1 MKYIYQKI
9 CGTIYLGCSML
20 RKSLLD
26 DIINA
31 LDGFDPGMI
40 MNSAKW
46 RCWIAVRDLYTCKY
60 CRDSHGKVF
69 GIDEPIYDKPP
80 VHERCRCT
88 IECLKAIGAGFATRS
103 GEDGADY
110 WLKWRHTLPN
120 YYITKEEAKALGW
133 KAILGN
139 LSDVAPEKMIG
150 GDLYQ
155 NRNGHLP
162 QAPGRIWYE
171 ADINFTDGYRTRH
184 RILYS
189 NDGLIFVTYDHY
201 ETFVEIV

>member
-1 MKYIYQKI
+1 
-9 CGTIYLGCSML
+9 
-20 RKSLLD
+20 
-26 DIINA
+26 
-31 LDGFDPGMI
+31 

-69 GIDEPIYDKPP
+69 GIDEPIYDKSP
-80 VHERCRCT
+80 VHERCRGT
-88 IECLKAIGAGFATRS
+88 IECLKTIGAGFATRS

-150 GDLYQ
+150 GDLYKTEMAIFL
-155 NRNGHLP
+155 RHLDEF
-162 QAPGRIWYE
+162 GTKRISILPMDT
-171 ADINFTDGYRTRH
+171 AQDIVFFTP
-184 RILYS
+184 S
-189 NDGLIFVTYDHY
+189 MA
-201 ETFVEIV
+201 